1 MTTKG
6 IYHTLVTQ
14 LDKLARH
21 NRQGSFRTKDRYY
34 EAVKRFCAYLAV
46 HYHLQK
52 LENISGKHLVSYVL
66 YLQEQGK
73 SASTIKTDL
82 SAIRFF
88 HDKMSHPRYALP
100 GNEELGVALER
111 RRFGQQDRTWT
122 NPEFGKL
129 IGRAMAEEREDYIL
143 ALYLAR
149 YAGLRIHECFRMDTA
164 AAECALRENALTVKG
179 KGGKIRIVL
188 IEDDRITMMLQ
199 RVLEKTERGH
209 KLLVPD
215 GVPTDRA
222 INGMQQFILRH
233 RDTICDPTAA
243 DRRISFHG
251 LRHTYANTREEAAH
265 WIALTLVSET
275 SKAAPSLASELLL
288 KDFLHRW
295 LTTFKTYEVCSRTM
309 ELYYSCERLH
319 IVPALGDIPVAA
331 KDGTGGEADFCV
343 RKTLSKCENPL
354 RCLPKE
360 RELMDGVDFGGFA
373 QTIEVKGA
381 GTCIE
386 PWSLLQVV
394 PGGKIYIPMYAGEA
408 GTDYYEPAAPFEN
421 VKDHYV
427 VLDAT
432 GCNRYKVGYH
442 AAAITGR
449 LAYACKWNGRSCL
462 LVRSFPNEPSG
473 FYEEEPP
480 LQPGVR
486 GFSVHVY
493 NDGGPDH
500 GFAEIEC
507 SLPAVLGEYGRSSCM
522 DTIATWIYVGKEENL
537 KRIGKILLGCEV
549 EFK

>member
-1 MTTKG
+1 MKKESLIRRLELGGVKNCLLPISDTCSVLVAERGSRVLG
-6 IYHTLVTQ
+6 IYENGKDDNLLWTAPHLQ
-14 LDKLARH
+14 DERDAS
-21 NRQGSFRTKDRYY
+21 SFLKSSLWNYGGDRLWFGPEIRYSVSDRYHFWETLHTP
-34 EAVKRFCAYLAV
+34 EAIDPGQYSMSDDGYTSV
-46 HYHLQK
+46 QK
-52 LENISGKHLVSYVL
+52 V
-66 YLQEQGK
+66 
-73 SASTIKTDL
+73 
-82 SAIRFF
+82 R
-88 HDKMSHPRYALP
+88 
-100 GNEELGVALER
+100 
-111 RRFGQQDRTWT
+111 
-122 NPEFGKL
+122 
-129 IGRAMAEEREDYIL
+129 
-143 ALYLAR
+143 
-149 YAGLRIHECFRMDTA
+149 
-164 AAECALRENALTVKG
+164 
-179 KGGKIRIVL
+179 
-188 IEDDRITMMLQ
+188 
-199 RVLEKTERGH
+199 
-209 KLLVPD
+209 
-215 GVPTDRA
+215 
-222 INGMQQFILRH
+222 
-233 RDTICDPTAA
+233 
-243 DRRISFHG
+243 
-251 LRHTYANTREEAAH
+251 
-265 WIALTLVSET
+265 
-275 SKAAPSLASELLL
+275 
-288 KDFLHRW
+288 
-295 LTTFKTYEVCSRTM
+295 
-309 ELYYSCERLH
+309 
-319 IVPALGDIPVAA
+319 VAA